1 MLADLVPPVI
11 HLPVERRPRW
21 RPASKVVPQSG
32 SGKCSYSYSYCA
44 DYSRETLRDNDYTM
58 ALRPWSHNMNY
69 YDFVLRCVVPGCQRV
84 LDVGCGQGLLARRLA
99 QCCKEVIAIDVD
111 HDVIFRA
118 RASSSSDSSIRFV
131 KVDVMTYPFPDESFD
146 LVTLVATIHHL
157 QLRPALIRLRKLLKP
172 GGVLAI
178 VGLYRGETLT
188 ALTVAAAAFPVSWIF
203 LLVRGYADV
212 GAPVQEPRETLA
224 EIRRECDLLLPGAT
238 LRRRLL
244 FRYSLIWRK
253 APK

>member
-1 MLADLVPPVI
+1 
-11 HLPVERRPRW
+11 
-21 RPASKVVPQSG
+21 
-32 SGKCSYSYSYCA
+32 
-44 DYSRETLRDNDYTM
+44 
-58 ALRPWSHNMNY
+58 
-69 YDFVLRCVVPGCQRV
+69 
-84 LDVGCGQGLLARRLA
+84 
-99 QCCKEVIAIDVD
+99 
-111 HDVIFRA
+111 
-118 RASSSSDSSIRFV
+118 
-131 KVDVMTYPFPDESFD
+131 MTYPFPDESFD

-157 QLRPALIRLRKLLKP
+157 QLRPALIRLRELLKP

-188 ALTVAAAAFPVSWIF
+188 ALTVAAAAFPVIWIF
-203 LLVRGYADV
+203 RLVRGYADV

-253 APK
+253 ASK